1 MARTSESEIGIAVL
15 RILAGL
21 PNGEATV
28 DDIAKKLPGQ
38 LALSFAKNEHG
49 SPTTNP
55 DENWGQRV
63 NNLRLQEAMA
73 GNVFHDNYL
82 IRATRG
88 EWRITPL
95 GQKHV
100 AALS

>member
-1 MARTSESEIGIAVL
+1 MTRTSESEIGIAVL
-15 RILAGL
+15 RILVGQ
-21 PNGEATV
+21 PNGEATI
-28 DDIAKKLPGQ
+28 DEIAKKLPGQ
-38 LALSFAKNEHG
+38 LALSFAKETHG
-49 SPTTNP
+49 SPTLNP
-55 DENWGQRV
+55 NENWSQRV
-63 NNLRLQEAMA
+63 NNLRLQETMA
-73 GNVFHDNYL
+73 GNVFYDNYL